1 MIFLY
6 DKKTNEVKAIS
17 DKEIKVSN
25 PNFKTKELTATK
37 QQKEEIHKGYKL
49 KIVKGKLKTEKNAD
63 IIEKEKEDEL
73 KSLKEKAKEG
83 KLSNKEIQQIL
94 SNLI

>member
-25 PNFKTKELTATK
+25 PNFKTKDIK
-37 QQKEEIHKGYKL
+37 PNKKEQLDIDTGYKL
-49 KIVKGKLKTEKNAD
+49 KIVRGKLKTEKPSHIA
-63 IIEKEKEDEL
+63 EKEKKDNIKKKVKEAKTVDEL
-73 KSLKEKAKEG
+73 KDIIKT
-83 KLSNKEIQQIL
+83 
-94 SNLI
+94 LI